1 MKRRCRSSRGKNDG
15 GVETN
20 RKPLSSTGRGLR
32 LLPYAIRENLPILG
46 SQRRLGGRA
55 KALVR
60 WSTHDGSL
68 AWYITE
74 GSARRTPD
82 GEAVDY
88 LLYGLVV
95 GRDRQFDYF
104 WLSDVIRHDS
114 PRGMRVERD
123 SCWRPKRLDEIT
135 PRMFRSQDKEQED

>member
-1 MKRRCRSSRGKNDG
+1 MTRRCQSLCGKNSG
-15 GVETN
+15 AKANG
-20 RKPLSSTGRGLR
+20 KALSSTGRGQR

-60 WSTHDGSL
+60 WSTRDGSL
-68 AWYITE
+68 AWYVTE

-95 GRDRQFDYF
+95 WPDRRFDYF
-104 WLSDVIRHDS
+104 WLSDVMMYHS
-114 PRGMRVERD
+114 PTGIRVERD
-123 SCWRPKRLDEIT
+123 PRWRPKRLDEIA
-135 PRMFRSQDKEQED
+135 PEMFRFQDKEQED

>member
-1 MKRRCRSSRGKNDG
+1 MTRRCRSSCGNNS
-15 GVETN
+15 GVKSN
-20 RKPLSSTGRGLR
+20 RKPISSTDRGQR

-46 SQRRLGGRA
+46 SQRRLGGQA

-60 WSTHDGSL
+60 WSTPDGSL

-95 GRDRQFDYF
+95 ERDRQFDYF
-104 WLSDVIRHDS
+104 WLSDLMMYYS
-114 PRGMRVERD
+114 PRALRVERD
-123 SCWRPKRLDEIT
+123 PRWRPKRLDETT
-135 PRMFRSQDKEQED
+135 PEMFRSQDNEQED

>member
-1 MKRRCRSSRGKNDG
+1 MTRRCRSTHGENSGAKSRR
-15 GVETN
+15 EA
-20 RKPLSSTGRGLR
+20 LSSTGRGQR

-60 WSTHDGSL
+60 WSTHDGSRG
-68 AWYITE
+68 WYITE

-95 GRDRQFDYF
+95 GQDRRFDYF
-104 WLSDVIRHDS
+104 WLSDVMMYHDS
-114 PRGMRVERD
+114 LGVRVERD
-123 SCWRPKRLDEIT
+123 PRWRPKRLDEIA
-135 PRMFRSQDKEQED
+135 PEIFRSQDKEQED

>member
-1 MKRRCRSSRGKNDG
+1 MRRKCRSSRGKNGG
-15 GVETN
+15 GVEAN
-20 RKPLSSTGRGLR
+20 RKAHSSMGRGLR

-60 WSTHDGSL
+60 WFTRDGSL
-68 AWYITE
+68 AYYITE

-82 GEAVDY
+82 GKAVDY

-95 GRDRQFDYF
+95 GRDRRFDYF
-104 WLSDVIRHDS
+104 WLSDLMRYHS

-123 SCWRPKRLDEIT
+123 PRWRPKRLDEIA
-135 PRMFRSQDKEQED
+135 PEMLRSQDKEQED

>member
-1 MKRRCRSSRGKNDG
+1 MKRRCQRSRGENG
-15 GVETN
+15 GMKAN
-20 RKPLSSTGRGLR
+20 NKPLSSTGRGLR

-46 SQRRLGGRA
+46 SQRRLGGRT

-60 WSTHDGSL
+60 WSTRDGSL
-68 AWYITE
+68 AYYITE
-74 GSARRTPD
+74 GSPRRTPD

-88 LLYGLVV
+88 LLYGLII

-104 WLSDVIRHDS
+104 WLSDLMRHHS

-123 SCWRPKRLDEIT
+123 PRWRPKRLDEIT
-135 PRMFRSQDKEQED
+135 PAMFRSHDKEQED

>member
-1 MKRRCRSSRGKNDG
+1 MTRRCQSSRGNNSGAKANG
-15 GVETN
+15 
-20 RKPLSSTGRGLR
+20 KALSSTGRGQR

-60 WSTHDGSL
+60 WSTLDGSRE
-68 AWYITE
+68 WYVTE

-82 GEAVDY
+82 GNAVDY

-95 GRDRQFDYF
+95 GQGRKFDYF
-104 WLSDVIRHDS
+104 WLSDVMMHHS
-114 PRGMRVERD
+114 PGGMRVERD
-123 SCWRPKRLDEIT
+123 SRWRPKRLDEIA
-135 PRMFRSQDKEQED
+135 PQMFRSQDKEQED

>member
-1 MKRRCRSSRGKNDG
+1 MKKRRRSSHGKNGG
-15 GVETN
+15 GVEAN

-46 SQRRLGGRA
+46 SQRKLGGRA
-55 KALVR
+55 KALVK
-60 WSTHDGSL
+60 WFTPDGSL
-68 AWYITE
+68 AYYITE

-82 GEAVDY
+82 GKAVDY

-95 GRDRQFDYF
+95 GRDRRFDYF
-104 WLSDVIRHDS
+104 WLSDLMRYHS

-123 SCWRPKRLDEIT
+123 PRWRPKRLDKIT

>member
-1 MKRRCRSSRGKNDG
+1 MTRRCRSSCGNNSGAKANS
-15 GVETN
+15 
-20 RKPLSSTGRGLR
+20 KALSSTGCGLR

-60 WSTHDGSL
+60 WAIPDGSL

-82 GEAVDY
+82 GNAVDY

-95 GRDRQFDYF
+95 GQDRQFDYF
-104 WLSDVIRHDS
+104 WLSDVMMHHS
-114 PRGMRVERD
+114 PGGIRVERD
-123 SCWRPKRLDEIT
+123 PRWRPRRLDEIA
-135 PRMFRSQDKEQED
+135 PEMFRSHDKEQED